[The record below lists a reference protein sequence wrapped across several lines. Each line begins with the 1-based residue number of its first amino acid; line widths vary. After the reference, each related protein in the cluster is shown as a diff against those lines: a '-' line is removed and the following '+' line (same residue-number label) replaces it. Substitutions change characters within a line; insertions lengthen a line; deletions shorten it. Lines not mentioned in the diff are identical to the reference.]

1 VVAREGRGQAPPL
14 PVWYDC
20 RMSEDLKTALGQCFW
35 IGINGTTIDDPYT
48 KEIFQTFQP
57 GGICLFQRNVESIE
71 QVTRLNSSLQKGSKI
86 PMFMAVDQ
94 EGGTVERLHK
104 IIGTIPPSMALAAAQ
119 KPSLAYRIHQCHAR
133 LLQAMEF
140 NVNFTPVL
148 DLALQNA
155 DNGLGT
161 RCFSNNPKVVI
172 RYAREV
178 IDAHLKSGI
187 LPCGKHFPGLGDT
200 DRDSHLVLPTVPRP
214 WKRIEREDLVP
225 YKELLQNLPFIM
237 VNHALYPDKNK
248 KLPASLAPEIV
259 RDFLLKKWSYQGF
272 AISDDLIMGA
282 VSNIYNLADACEK
295 ALAAGNHLFL
305 ICRPEEV
312 ANVYAKLLRRAAR
325 NESLTNAIYRNSSKI
340 LSFKYSH
347 FSIPRQKIAVQK
359 EIKQMKKFSE
369 EVAKRSITLL
379 KGAALKNSLDSC
391 TIFYPRTKWLP
402 ADETAITS
410 YLTKHGAHVEQ
421 EPFAIQI
428 EEAEGIALAR
438 KSNTEWNIVIAI
450 NPGIHPGQMKLIQ
463 ELLWRKKQLAV
474 ISGAFPS
481 EDFLEE
487 VKTAIAAYWTSP
499 AALTAAAKAL
509 FGGQKMLGV
518 VPLY

>member
-1 VVAREGRGQAPPL
+1 
-14 PVWYDC
+14 
-20 RMSEDLKTALGQCFW
+20 M
-35 IGINGTTIDDPYT
+35 DDPYT

-71 QVTRLNSSLQKGSKI
+71 QVTRLNSSLQKASKI

-119 KPSLAYRIHQCHAR
+119 KPSLAQSIHQCHTR

-161 RCFSNNPKVVI
+161 RCFSNNPKIVI

-200 DRDSHLVLPTVPRP
+200 DRDSHQDLPTVPRP

-225 YKELLQNLPFIM
+225 YKELLSSLPFIM

-248 KLPASLAPEIV
+248 KLPASLAREIV
-259 RDFLLKKWSYQGF
+259 TDFLLKKWNYQGF
-272 AISDDLIMGA
+272 SISDDLIMGA

-295 ALAAGNHLFL
+295 ALDAGNHLFL

-312 ANVYAKLLRRAAR
+312 ANVYAKLLRRAER
-325 NESLTNAIYRNSSKI
+325 NERLANAIYRNSSKI
-340 LSFKYSH
+340 LSFKYSY
-347 FSIPRQKIAVQK
+347 FSRAPYKVAVQK

-379 KGAALKNSLDSC
+379 KGGALKTVPDRC
-391 TIFYPRTKWLP
+391 TLFYPRTKWLP
-402 ADETAITS
+402 EKETGFTP
-410 YLTKHGAHVEQ
+410 YLTKRGVQVTQ
-421 EPFAIQI
+421 EPYAIQI
-428 EEAEGIALAR
+428 EEPDGVVLAR
-438 KSNTEWNIVIAI
+438 KSDTEWNIVIVT
-450 NPGIHPGQMKLIQ
+450 NPGIHPGQLRLIQ
-463 ELLWRKKQLAV
+463 ELLRQKKQVAV
-474 ISGAFPS
+474 ISGAFPT
-481 EDFLEE
+481 EDFPEE
-487 VKTAIAAYWTSP
+487 VRTVIAAYWTSP
-499 AALTAAAKAL
+499 AALTAVAKAL
-509 FGGQKMLGV
+509 FGEEKMQGV